1 MKRFIIL
8 MSALLF
14 IMLVGALLLPSKIS
28 VAKTTE
34 IHTSKENVIA
44 QINDFKNWQNWFPVL
59 KEGSGTLEIVSPEK
73 AVITR
78 KDGSKMNLLMMSK
91 TPDSVNVQVTAEK
104 GSSVTF
110 DFVAMAQSS
119 GLIRL
124 DMIANTHFK
133 WYPWDR
139 AKGIFIDKI
148 AGPQYEEALNNIK
161 KAAEDDSVK

>member
-8 MSALLF
+8 MSALLI
-14 IMLVGALLLPSKIS
+14 IMLLGASLLPSKIS
-28 VAKTTE
+28 VAKTIE
-34 IHTSKENVIA
+34 IHSSKEKVIA
-44 QINDFKNWQNWFPVL
+44 QVNDFNNWQNWFPVL
-59 KEGSGTLEIVSPEK
+59 KESLGTIEIISPEK

-91 TPDSVNVQVTAEK
+91 TPDSVKVQVSAKK
-104 GSSVTF
+104 GSLVTF
-110 DFVAMAQSS
+110 DFIAIAQSS
-119 GLIRL
+119 GLTRL
-124 DMIANTHFK
+124 DLVANTHFK